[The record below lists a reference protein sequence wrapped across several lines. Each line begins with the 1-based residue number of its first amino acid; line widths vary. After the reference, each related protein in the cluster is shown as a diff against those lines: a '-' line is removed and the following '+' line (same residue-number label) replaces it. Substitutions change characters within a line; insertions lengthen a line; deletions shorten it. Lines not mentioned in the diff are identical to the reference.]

1 MKLRRSGPF
10 KRDFHALPPVIQ
22 RRAEK
27 ALHLLASNPRYP
39 SLEARIVDKKRRIG
53 AHDVME
59 HPQRW

>member
-27 ALHLLASNPRYP
+27 TLLLLASNLCHP
-39 SLEARIVDKKRRIG
+39 SLEARIVDKRRRIS
-53 AHDVME
+53 AHNVME
-59 HPQRW
+59 RP